1 MGRGGGRSWVPPG
14 ELGGCGASDKS
25 LGLEN
30 GNIKIC
36 NRELLRWQ
44 SGSDAFLLNL
54 TLYDTRLL

>member
-30 GNIKIC
+30 GISKSAIGNCYVGIV
-36 NRELLRWQ
+36 
-44 SGSDAFLLNL
+44 AL
-54 TLYDTRLL
+54 TLFS